1 MIIVLMYRAEVSW
14 LLDPFSASFMVRAL
28 IGGLLVAGICAVAG
42 TWVVIRGSA
51 FLGEALAHGMVPGVA
66 LAALLGFPSVLGA
79 AVSAAAMATGIGV
92 LTRNRRLSDD
102 TAIALLFVGMLASG
116 VLIVSRSRS
125 FATDLTAILF
135 GDVLAIRTADLVQ
148 VGVAVVLTVALAGV
162 CHRAFVALTF
172 DPAKAATLGLH
183 PQAGR
188 IALTALVTLAVVS
201 SYQAVGSL
209 LVVGLL
215 VAPAA
220 AALPWTNGIA
230 SATGLAAGFGGLA
243 VVLGLLLSWH
253 VGTAAGASIALVAVV
268 TYPASTLLRALTNAR
283 SHRGAPTVQAPPP
296 THR

>member
-1 MIIVLMYRAEVSW
+1 VSW
-14 LLDPFSASFMVRAL
+14 LLDPFSASFMLRAL
-28 IGGLLVAGICAVAG
+28 GGGLLVAAICAVAG

-102 TAIALLFVGMLASG
+102 TAIALLFVGMLALG

-135 GDVLAIRTADLVQ
+135 GDVLAIRAGDLVQ
-148 VGVAVVLTVALAGV
+148 VAVAVVLTVLVAAAF
-162 CHRAFVALTF
+162 HRSFVALAF

-183 PQAGR
+183 PRAGR

-220 AALPWTNGIA
+220 AARPWTSGIA
-230 SATGLAAGFGGLA
+230 SAMALAAVLGGSA
-243 VVLGLLLSWH
+243 VVVGLLLSWH
-253 VGTAAGASIALVAVV
+253 VGTAAGASIALVAVAC
-268 TYPASTLLRALTNAR
+268 YPASTMLRALTQLR
-283 SHRGAPTVQAPPP
+283 SRRGVSDAETPLPIN
-296 THR
+296 R